1 MAETLL
7 SVKNV
12 RAGYGDAVVL
22 NDISFDLADKGSL
35 AVLGRNGVGKST
47 LLLTIMG
54 FTRMTRGSIHWRGE
68 DITRVAPYRRAR
80 AGIGWVAQEREIFP
94 SLTVAENLTVTARPG
109 HWTIERIYELLPRLK
124 ERRAN
129 KGNQLSGGEQQM
141 LAVGRAL
148 MLNPRVLLLDE
159 PTEGLAPIIVEQL
172 LASIRRIIRDE
183 GMATIIVEQHARK
196 ILKVTD
202 RAVIL
207 DRGEIVHHAAS
218 AALLADPTPLESHL
232 GVIAKGAAA

>member
-1 MAETLL
+1 MTDILTIEKL
-7 SVKNV
+7 
-12 RAGYGDAVVL
+12 RAGHGEAVVIPAL
-22 NDISFDLADKGSL
+22 DLRLAEGEAL
-35 AVLGRNGVGKST
+35 AVLGRNGVGKTT
-47 LLLTIMG
+47 LLDSIIG
-54 FTRMTRGSIHWRGE
+54 VTRRFGGRVVLAGR
-68 DITRVAPYRRAR
+68 DISALSPEARAQ
-80 AGIGWVAQEREIFP
+80 AGIGWVPQERNIFR
-94 SLTVAENLTVTARPG
+94 SLTVEENLTATARPG
-109 HWTIERIYELLPRLK
+109 KWDLARIYEMFPRLQ

-129 KGNQLSGGEQQM
+129 MGNQLSGGEQQM